1 MKKVTYNNFGFKT
14 IDEINAVLDFIK
26 QADDSVYFV
35 KSGSEF
41 KDVVLVKTDTTEEY
55 ETIKD
60 YVECNSGL
68 ISFWSNRQSVKSE
81 GEDYDLIDE
90 EIEKLDY
97 TTTRNITNIKI
108 KNFILIPVY
117 IYEHSGIRLS
127 SEPFSCSWDSGLY
140 GIFLINKKHSD
151 YRIFNKRSVYSYI
164 KYLSAA
170 YEGSLLELDIMSKD
184 FKEIIYEQYS
194 GYTSIHSMY
203 KKKGLSE
210 NYSKNEAMSL
220 VESFKAKYI
229 LSRLKDLS
237 LIIEDIDLEFRNLS
251 LDTTY
256 KYNSKDF
263 KKTINKIIYSNISF
277 LPKNLQNIIK
287 SAINVEVEIEVVAED
302 LKLNLI
308 YDLED
313 IKKIL
318 KKRSW
323 YPESYII
330 FDNNF
335 KKLNKKIKDLKLNV
349 EVDND
354 TTRSLAREI
363 FKDNLDY
370 LKKLYYTKD
379 RTQLQADDFKKEIL
393 ISALNKENI

>member
-68 ISFWSNRQSVKSE
+68 ISFWSNRNNVSSE
-81 GEDYDLIDE
+81 GDDYGILDD
-90 EIEKLDY
+90 EIEKLDNI
-97 TTTRNITNIKI
+97 TTKNITNIKI

-117 IYEHSGIRLS
+117 IYEHSGISLS
-127 SEPFSCSWDSGLY
+127 SAPFSCSWDSGLY
-140 GIFLINKKHSD
+140 GIFLVNKKHSD
-151 YRIFNKRSVYSYI
+151 YRIFNKKSVYSYI
-164 KYLSAA
+164 EYLSAA
-170 YEGSLLELDIMSKD
+170 YEGSLLELDIMSKA

-323 YPESYII
+323 YPESCVI

-354 TTRSLAREI
+354 KTRSLAREI

-370 LKKLYYTKD
+370 LKKFYYTKD

-393 ISALNKENI
+393 ISALNKENV